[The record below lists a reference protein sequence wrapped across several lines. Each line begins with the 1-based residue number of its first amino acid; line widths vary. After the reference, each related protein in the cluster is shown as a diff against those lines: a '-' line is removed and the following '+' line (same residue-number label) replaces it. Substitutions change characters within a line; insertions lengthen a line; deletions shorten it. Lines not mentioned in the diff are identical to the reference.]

1 MDALQSVWHQERWFC
16 FRREYL
22 PSPTFVSTSIPQGDA
37 ISPLTLLALLTGL
50 TGRVLQSCSV
60 PHKLATFL
68 DDRNLVAKTP
78 EQVAEL
84 WQTWNQLSPRV
95 GLSENLSKVQ
105 VVPRKKSFIPRLI
118 RAGFETHHIAESARV
133 LGVDFTARLGAA
145 CRPSRDARL
154 EDAKCRI
161 HPIGLLPVSVNFKA
175 HLVKT
180 LAVSKATWGAW
191 LCPISSK
198 PLLTSIRQV
207 TGGQHI
213 AGSPNLF
220 FLLAGHG
227 LHLGFAAGCHAFL
240 HLASLVRQ
248 QPRPWPAASARGTW
262 LGTVRSWLQ
271 TLKWREEG
279 GWRWSHPNVDFVID
293 WSRAISDDIKSKEQ
307 HALRETWRRQQFQL
321 FLDSGRRDATAT
333 HGSEYCESRCK
344 IVRQTFQSS
353 STHMRACLIGAVV
366 SDARFDKIIHPHADP
381 SLCSW
386 CDSGTVPTWHHLA
399 WECAAFASTRCETPL
414 DSLQRVLGWPSG
426 QSVAFD
432 GKVLA
437 HLGSVREK
445 ILDRRW
451 RGN

>member
-1 MDALQSVWHQERWFC
+1 M
-16 FRREYL
+16 
-22 PSPTFVSTSIPQGDA
+22 
-37 ISPLTLLALLTGL
+37 
-50 TGRVLQSCSV
+50 
-60 PHKLATFL
+60 
-68 DDRNLVAKTP
+68 
-78 EQVAEL
+78 
-84 WQTWNQLSPRV
+84 
-95 GLSENLSKVQ
+95 
-105 VVPRKKSFIPRLI
+105 
-118 RAGFETHHIAESARV
+118 
-133 LGVDFTARLGAA
+133 
-145 CRPSRDARL
+145 
-154 EDAKCRI
+154 
-161 HPIGLLPVSVNFKA
+161 
-175 HLVKT
+175 
-180 LAVSKATWGAW
+180 AVSHFVQAFAHVH
-191 LCPISSK
+191 SSSDWWSAYSGFSQF
-198 PLLTSIRQV
+198 L
-207 TGGQHI
+207 
-213 AGSPNLF
+213 

-227 LHLGFAAGCHAFL
+227 LHLGFAAGCDAFL

-344 IVRQTFQSS
+344 IVRQTFQLS

-426 QSVAFD
+426 QSVAD

-445 ILDRRW
+445 ILDRCW
-451 RGN
+451 RGNYKVILPGGAVYLADYLIKHVPLERMEPMEPMRPMTGGVPFSLSFKDKGSNPTFCFAK